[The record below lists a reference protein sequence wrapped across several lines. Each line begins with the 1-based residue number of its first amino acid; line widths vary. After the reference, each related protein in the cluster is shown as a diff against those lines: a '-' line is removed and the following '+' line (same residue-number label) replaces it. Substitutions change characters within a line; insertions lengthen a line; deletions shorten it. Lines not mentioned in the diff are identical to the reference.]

1 MFKKLSL
8 LGFFLPSL
16 FPEKS
21 KQYYMQAEEA
31 TKRYSHNRRL
41 ISSTSS
47 GKLVKELTFSEVAG
61 CSPENLRRNPF
72 TVIFVEFY

>member
-1 MFKKLSL
+1 
-8 LGFFLPSL
+8 
-16 FPEKS
+16 
-21 KQYYMQAEEA
+21 MQAEEA